1 MPSDNLVG
9 IVMADPLSITASIIA
24 VLQLTSSILQVLNDV
39 QCAYEGHAKLHA
51 EIKSAKYILETL
63 KNLSQDDKLGFAWEK
78 TLLLLEDP
86 IKDFSEALETL
97 LRKLKPAHGVKKIG
111 QAISFPFEK
120 KEVTSILQSIER
132 QKSLFAL
139 AIQNDHM

>member
-1 MPSDNLVG
+1 M
-9 IVMADPLSITASIIA
+9 DPLSITASIIA

-39 QCAYEGHAKLHA
+39 RCAYEGHAKLHA

-78 TLLLLEDP
+78 TLIMLEDP

-97 LRKLKPAHGVKKIG
+97 LRKLKPANGVKKIG

-139 AIQNDHM
+139 AIHNDHM